1 MFRKIALA
9 AAAVATLGA
18 ASLTASTPAAAW
30 GKGGGFHHHF
40 HGGHFHGG
48 GFRFYSGVGL
58 YNYVEDDCLRRVLVT
73 KRNGDVVVRTVN
85 VCL

>member
-9 AAAVATLGA
+9 AAAVAALGT
-18 ASLTASTPAAAW
+18 ASLTASTQASA
-30 GKGGGFHHHF
+30 KGFGGMHF

-48 GFRFYSGVGL
+48 GLRIYSGVGL
-58 YNYVEDDCLRRVLVT
+58 YDDCYRNVWVT
-73 KRNGDVVVRTVN
+73 KRNGDVVLRTIN

>member
-1 MFRKIALA
+1 MFRNITLA
-9 AAAVATLGA
+9 AAAVAALGA

-30 GKGGGFHHHF
+30 GKGGGFHHF

-48 GFRFYSGVGL
+48 GFRIYCGAGL
-58 YNYVEDDCLRRVLVT
+58 YDDCLRQVLSLG
-73 KRNGDVVVRTVN
+73 NGDVVVRTVN